1 MSLLFFNPWNDLALA
16 SGDAHYT
23 PPASAMQMAQDLRDL
38 PQLWAPHDLRR
49 LSVWGWSPLLV
60 TQLRE
65 KGVDEALLPSAEQ
78 MAAYR
83 AASSRQTAV
92 RLLARWRER
101 FPEAFGNGVLVGES
115 KMCMTLQEVLAAVTA
130 YGNEAMLKAPWS
142 GSGRGVHPVH
152 GGVSDKN
159 LAWVTR
165 TLQRQGA
172 VEVEPSYNKVVDGER
187 DYVLMKLMGM
197 FKGLRFEDLEEVYD
211 DGCLVLWEKMM
222 DREFELKEKS
232 LVGYLVRICRNV
244 GMHYLRKV
252 NEDIESLDRILERGY
267 EVKENDENGM
277 RAMFDLM
284 EEKGNEDEIFEKLD
298 MVWEK
303 LKKVDRMIL
312 ESYYVDGCRMEEIA
326 RRIGYRNGNSVK
338 SKKNKVLRKMMEMM
352 REGEDFKDLPNAA

>member
-1 MSLLFFNPWNDLALA
+1 MIKIIKVSGFEEVEKLSLKEEKRGL
-16 SGDAHYT
+16 
-23 PPASAMQMAQDLRDL
+23 
-38 PQLWAPHDLRR
+38 
-49 LSVWGWSPLLV
+49 LSV
-60 TQLRE
+60 
-65 KGVDEALLPSAEQ
+65 
-78 MAAYR
+78 
-83 AASSRQTAV
+83 SS
-92 RLLARWRER
+92 LI
-101 FPEAFGNGVLVGES
+101 F
-115 KMCMTLQEVLAAVTA
+115 
-130 YGNEAMLKAPWS
+130 
-142 GSGRGVHPVH
+142 
-152 GGVSDKN
+152 
-159 LAWVTR
+159 
-165 TLQRQGA
+165 
-172 VEVEPSYNKVVDGER
+172 NKVVDGER

-197 FKGLRFEDLEEVYD
+197 FKGLRFEDLEEIYD

-222 DREFELKEKS
+222 DREFELREKS